1 MNIPESGPSDGGVPT
16 DNSPAGS
23 RADAEADTDA
33 GMSPEAEELIPL
45 VDASILEDLEEE
57 LNGSELAVR
66 FARDYA
72 AMWDLR
78 YTRLAAA
85 VQSQD
90 RAAALDAIIS
100 LKITS
105 TMIGGLRLAR
115 LAETLETVIRQG
127 DFGRGRALMERVADN
142 GDRTVQ
148 ELQTSYI
155 LRNG

>member
-1 MNIPESGPSDGGVPT
+1 M
-16 DNSPAGS
+16 
-23 RADAEADTDA
+23 
-33 GMSPEAEELIPL
+33 PL
-45 VDASILEDLEEE
+45 VDASILQDLEQE

-66 FARDYA
+66 FAQDYA
-72 AMWDLR
+72 ALWELR

-105 TMIGGLRLAR
+105 KMIGGLRLAR

-127 DFGRGRALMERVADN
+127 DFGRGQELMERVADH
-142 GDRTVQ
+142 GDRTVE
-148 ELQTSYI
+148 ELQVSYI
-155 LRNG
+155 HPEERLGKEPDAPPGC

>member
-1 MNIPESGPSDGGVPT
+1 
-16 DNSPAGS
+16 
-23 RADAEADTDA
+23 
-33 GMSPEAEELIPL
+33 MSPEAEEVLPL
-45 VDASILEDLEEE
+45 VDTSILEDLEEE

-85 VQSQD
+85 VESQD

-105 TMIGGLRLAR
+105 TMVGGLRLAR
-115 LAETLETVIRQG
+115 LAETLENVIRQG
-127 DFGRGRALMERVADN
+127 DFGQGQSLMERVADH
-142 GDRTVQ
+142 GDRTVL

>member
-1 MNIPESGPSDGGVPT
+1 MNSPESGSSDGGVPT
-16 DNSPAGS
+16 VASPALPQAG
-23 RADAEADTDA
+23 ADA
-33 GMSPEAEELIPL
+33 GMSPEAEELLPL
-45 VDASILEDLEEE
+45 VDASILEDLEVE
-57 LNGSELAVR
+57 LDGSELAVR

-90 RAAALDAIIS
+90 RAAALDATIS

-105 TMIGGLRLAR
+105 AMIGGLRLAW
-115 LAETLETVIRQG
+115 LAETLESVIRQG
-127 DFGRGRALMERVADN
+127 DFGRGQALMERLADH

>member
-1 MNIPESGPSDGGVPT
+1 MNIPESSSSDGGVPAVT
-16 DNSPAGS
+16 SGAGS
-23 RADAEADTDA
+23 RARA
-33 GMSPEAEELIPL
+33 GVSSEAEELLPL
-45 VDASILEDLEEE
+45 VDASILQDLEEE
-57 LNGSELAVR
+57 LNGSELAIR

-78 YTRLAAA
+78 CTRLAAA

-90 RAAALDAIIS
+90 IDAALDAIIS

-105 TMIGGLRLAR
+105 AMIGGLRLAW
-115 LAETLETVIRQG
+115 LAETLENVIRQG
-127 DFGRGRALMERVADN
+127 DFGRGQALMERVADN
-142 GDRTVQ
+142 GDRTVL